1 MTLNLDKSCV
11 LCDIHIPY
19 LNEFLNHHFSTL
31 SQKLSEQNLFK
42 TMHEL
47 LQQNK
52 LLLESQGNE
61 APDISIEEL
70 RIHFTIHEPKLEL
83 IIKRDVLNIE
93 KLQKNLLKQDPIPSV
108 INSYIRISKH
118 KCLLLKKLQSLQTTK
133 NKYKPYKFA

>member
-19 LNEFLNHHFSTL
+19 LNEFLNQHFSTL

-61 APDISIEEL
+61 APDISIEE
-70 RIHFTIHEPKLEL
+70 
-83 IIKRDVLNIE
+83 
-93 KLQKNLLKQDPIPSV
+93 S
-108 INSYIRISKH
+108 
-118 KCLLLKKLQSLQTTK
+118 
-133 NKYKPYKFA
+133 